1 VAQGLNK
8 VMLIGHLGRA
18 PEMRYTPT
26 GKPVASFSVITTH
39 SWIASDGA
47 RHEETDWFNVI
58 AWGDLAEE
66 SKASLCKGYP
76 VYVEGRIKTRRW
88 KDTSDQPYS
97 RAEVVAQKI
106 VPLQLSADPDEAV
119 QTG

>member
-1 VAQGLNK
+1 MAQGLNR

-26 GKPVASFSVITTH
+26 GKPVASFSVITTD

-58 AWGDLAEE
+58 TWGDLAEE
-66 SKASLCKGYP
+66 SKASLSKGHQIYI
-76 VYVEGRIKTRRW
+76 EGRVRTRRW
-88 KDTSDQPYS
+88 IGANAEPNS

-106 VPLQLSADPDEAV
+106 VPLQPNTDPGKTV
-119 QTG
+119 QAG